1 MRNFS
6 ARHSNSCESDLTEN
20 SKITYFGLL
29 VSLVVAAAAAA
40 SLLKLIQCSYLPT
53 AEMQISFLLMIMVH
67 LSCYS
72 PWTFRVTFAMVS
84 SLLKTRGT

>member
-29 VSLVVAAAAAA
+29 VSLVVAAAAA
-40 SLLKLIQCSYLPT
+40 SLLNLIQRSYMPT